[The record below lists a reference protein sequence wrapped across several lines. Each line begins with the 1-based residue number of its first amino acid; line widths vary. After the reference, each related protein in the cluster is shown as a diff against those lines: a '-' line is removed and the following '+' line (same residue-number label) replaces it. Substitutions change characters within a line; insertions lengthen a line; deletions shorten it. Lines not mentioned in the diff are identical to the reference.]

1 MTDQEYLYELRKI
14 KSMRLSKDDWHN
26 LSDKDRV
33 YILEKLRELSDYSV
47 TYRARKEL
55 KKMNSKKDRMKEL
68 DPYGEE
74 NWDDDLPSKTK
85 SEKGK
90 HWRDVNF
97 DRVIKPAR
105 LWD

>member
-14 KSMRLSKDDWHN
+14 KSMKLSKDDWHN

-55 KKMNSKKDRMKEL
+55 KKMNIKKDRMKEL

-74 NWDDDLPSKTK
+74 NWDDDLPSKKYETK
-85 SEKGK
+85 SNPYKNR
-90 HWRDVNF
+90 WT
-97 DRVIKPAR
+97 DRNSWV
-105 LWD
+105 